1 MATVYTVS
9 EIARLL
15 GVSVAT
21 VRRIAD
27 DMAEILPDYQPAS
40 GQARK
45 LSQADVLTISALW
58 ARLQADTSLT
68 RSTLLAELSAPGS
81 EPLIIPDTLP
91 TPETDT
97 PQNARREPIADR
109 AIQTDIESPQ
119 NALAPFLQ
127 AHADTQRQIA
137 NLSAQLAEIERR
149 DSQPAPASRQEWR
162 FAVATV
168 ATFGL
173 LLAGVAVSVLLSSS
187 QAALITSVL
196 SLLVIAAALVWP
208 SLRR

>member
-109 AIQTDIESPQ
+109 AIQTDVASPQ
-119 NALAPFLQ
+119 NAIAPFLQ
-127 AHADTQRQIA
+127 AHADTQRQIEK
-137 NLSAQLAEIERR
+137 LSAQLAEIRQERPQERQAERR
-149 DSQPAPASRQEWR
+149 YPT
-162 FAVATV
+162 AVIICFV
-168 ATFGL
+168 L
-173 LLAGVAVSVLLSSS
+173 LLTGVTFSALLSDSR
-187 QAALITSVL
+187 AALAMSFVAL
-196 SLLVIAAALVWP
+196 VVIAVTLIWP
-208 SLRR
+208 QVRR

>member
-208 SLRR
+208 TLRR